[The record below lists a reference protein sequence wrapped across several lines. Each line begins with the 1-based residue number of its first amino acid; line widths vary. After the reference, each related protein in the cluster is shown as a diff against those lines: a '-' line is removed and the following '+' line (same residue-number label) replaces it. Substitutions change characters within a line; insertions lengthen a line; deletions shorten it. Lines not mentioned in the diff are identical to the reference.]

1 MNLWTPKMDER
12 IEAEYRTRQRGACK
26 RLALEFGLSSS
37 YVSFRARVLGCRALR
52 ASSARDRPWSAVE
65 DRILIDHG
73 HEPAAVLVRRFARL
87 GRTGRTQDMIYRRAV
102 VLVREGAME
111 PLGQP
116 RDGRYTPDEIC
127 AAMGVCRRTFSKWV
141 NAGALK
147 VERAGEARLFVKRR
161 DLRRFLVDGVMLYEP
176 GRCDKFWLV
185 DVLAGDLRSAPRGRP
200 PRGDAATARLA
211 VEIA

>member
-1 MNLWTPKMDER
+1 MNLWTPEMDAR
-12 IEAEYRTRQRGACK
+12 IEAEYRTHRRGACK
-26 RLALEFGLSSS
+26 RLALELGLSTS
-37 YVSFRARVLGCRALR
+37 YVSFRARVLGCRSLR
-52 ASSARDRPWSAVE
+52 ASSDRDRPWSPVE
-65 DRILIDHG
+65 DRVLIDHG

-87 GRTGRTQDMIYRRAV
+87 GRPGRTQDMIYRRAA
-102 VLVREGAME
+102 VLVREGVME

-116 RDGRYTPDEIC
+116 RDDRYTPEEIC
-127 AAMGVCRRTFSKWV
+127 AAMGVCRRTFGKWV
-141 NAGALK
+141 AAGALK
-147 VERAGEARLFVKRR
+147 VERVGEVRLYVKRR
-161 DLRRFLVDGVMLYEP
+161 DLRRFLVDGVILYEP